1 MMITRNEFP
10 TEWPEEEEDSFS
22 ILLALFVKPAVYHR
36 APCSVEN
43 LRGSVRYLSM
53 QASSDK
59 NRLQQFTLLALAVSK
74 SILPNHGSKFAP
86 KTYTQPQLLA
96 CLLLK
101 EYLRLDYRTTQEM
114 LELSDGLR
122 SALQLSRVP
131 DHSTLWWF
139 VKHKLKPELLQA
151 ALEETVRR
159 FEHSLQRSSDGNDT
173 HEGSLPKGHDGVSQN
188 ERSARVVALDSTGLF
203 LSYSSRY
210 FRWRAKRERGQR
222 GWLKWALALWVE
234 PQMLVAQLVRAGPSG
249 DFGDLVPLAESANS
263 LLSFDQLLAD
273 AGYDSEANHRFCR
286 EVLGVESLIRA
297 KARRSKT
304 MVAKAPYRKEMC
316 RVLGDPGDPVLR
328 EQYRQRWKAETTMS
342 VATKRKRGESLSAR
356 CEELQKAQLLLR
368 GVTYNLHRLVL
379 LGILCVQASLER
391 YSLSPG
397 VGGV

>member
-1 MMITRNEFP
+1 MKTNP
-10 TEWPEEEEDSFS
+10 
-22 ILLALFVKPAVYHR
+22 H
-36 APCSVEN
+36 
-43 LRGSVRYLSM
+43 
-53 QASSDK
+53 K
-59 NRLQQFTLLALAVSK
+59 NRLRQFATWALAVSK
-74 SILPNHGSKFAP
+74 SVLPNHASRFAP

-101 EYLRLDYRTTQEM
+101 EYLRLDYRTAQEM

-122 SALQLSRVP
+122 STLELSRVP

-139 VKHKLKPELLQA
+139 ARHKLKPELLQA
-151 ALEETVRR
+151 ALEETVRC
-159 FEHSLQRSSDGNDT
+159 FEHYLQRSSDGKDAD
-173 HEGSLPKGHDGVSQN
+173 EDDLPKGDDGASRN
-188 ERSARVVALDSTGLF
+188 ECSTRVVALDSTGLF

-234 PQMLVAQLVRAGPSG
+234 PQMLVAQLVRPGPSG
-249 DFGDLVPLAESANS
+249 DFSDLVPLAESANS

-304 MVAKAPYRKEMC
+304 VVAKAPYRKEMC
-316 RVLGDPGDPVLR
+316 QVLEDPGDPVLR
-328 EQYRQRWKAETTMS
+328 EQYRQRWKVETTMS
-342 VATKRKRGESLSAR
+342 VAKRKWGESLSAR
-356 CEELQKAQLLLR
+356 REELQKAQLLLR

-379 LGILCVQASLER
+379 LGLLLRVRVRLER

-397 VGGV
+397 VGDV

>member
-1 MMITRNEFP
+1 MKTNP
-10 TEWPEEEEDSFS
+10 
-22 ILLALFVKPAVYHR
+22 
-36 APCSVEN
+36 
-43 LRGSVRYLSM
+43 
-53 QASSDK
+53 DK
-59 NRLQQFTLLALAVSK
+59 NRLRQFATLALAVSK
-74 SILPNHGSKFAP
+74 SVLPNHGSRFAP

-101 EYLRLDYRTTQEM
+101 EYLRLDYRTAQEM

-122 SALQLSRVP
+122 SALELSRVP

-139 VKHKLKPELLQA
+139 ARHKLKPELLQA
-151 ALEETVRR
+151 ALEETVRC
-159 FEHSLQRSSDGNDT
+159 FEHYLQRSSDGNDT
-173 HEGSLPKGHDGVSQN
+173 DEGDLPKGGEGASRN
-188 ERSARVVALDSTGLF
+188 KCSTRVVALDSTGLF

-234 PQMLVAQLVRAGPSG
+234 PQMLVAQLVRPGPSG

-304 MVAKAPYRKEMC
+304 VVAKAPYRKEMC
-316 RVLGDPGDPVLR
+316 RVLEDPGEPVLR
-328 EQYRQRWKAETTMS
+328 EQYRQRWKVETTMS
-342 VATKRKRGESLSAR
+342 VAKRKWGESLTAR
-356 CEELQKAQLLLR
+356 REELQKAQLLLR

-379 LGILCVQASLER
+379 LGLLRVRVRLER

-397 VGGV
+397 VGDV

>member
-1 MMITRNEFP
+1 MKTNP
-10 TEWPEEEEDSFS
+10 
-22 ILLALFVKPAVYHR
+22 H
-36 APCSVEN
+36 
-43 LRGSVRYLSM
+43 
-53 QASSDK
+53 K
-59 NRLQQFTLLALAVSK
+59 NRLRQFATLALAVSK
-74 SILPNHGSKFAP
+74 SVLPNHASRFAP

-101 EYLRLDYRTTQEM
+101 EYLRLDYRTAQEM

-122 SALQLSRVP
+122 STLELSRVP

-139 VKHKLKPELLQA
+139 ARHKLKPELLQA
-151 ALEETVRR
+151 ALEETVRC
-159 FEHSLQRSSDGNDT
+159 FEHYLQRSSDGKDAD
-173 HEGSLPKGHDGVSQN
+173 EDDLPKGDDGASRN
-188 ERSARVVALDSTGLF
+188 ECSTRVVALDSTGLF

-234 PQMLVAQLVRAGPSG
+234 PQMLVAQLVRPGPSG
-249 DFGDLVPLAESANS
+249 DFSDLVPLAESANS

-304 MVAKAPYRKEMC
+304 VVAKAPYRKEMC
-316 RVLGDPGDPVLR
+316 QVLEDPGDPVLR
-328 EQYRQRWKAETTMS
+328 EQYRQRWKVETTMS
-342 VATKRKRGESLSAR
+342 VAKRKWGESLSAR
-356 CEELQKAQLLLR
+356 REELQKAQLLLR

-379 LGILCVQASLER
+379 LGLLLRVRVRLER

-397 VGGV
+397 VGDV

>member
-1 MMITRNEFP
+1 
-10 TEWPEEEEDSFS
+10 
-22 ILLALFVKPAVYHR
+22 
-36 APCSVEN
+36 
-43 LRGSVRYLSM
+43 
-53 QASSDK
+53 
-59 NRLQQFTLLALAVSK
+59 
-74 SILPNHGSKFAP
+74 LPNHGSKFAP

-122 SALQLSRVP
+122 SALQLSRTP

-139 VKHKLKPELLQA
+139 ARHKLKPALLQA
-151 ALEETVRR
+151 ALEETVRC
-159 FEHSLQRSSDGNDT
+159 FEHYLQWSSDRNDAN
-173 HEGSLPKGHDGVSQN
+173 GGDAPKGHDGASQN
-188 ERSARVVALDSTGLF
+188 ERSTRVVALDSTGLF

-304 MVAKAPYRKEMC
+304 VVAKTRYRKEMC

-342 VATKRKRGESLSAR
+342 VAKRKWGESLSAR
-356 CEELQKAQLLLR
+356 HEELQKAQLRFSTEQHALRKSFGKPKWAQKVALR
-368 GVTYNLHRLVL
+368 GVGAGLF
-379 LGILCVQASLER
+379 AS
-391 YSLSPG
+391 
-397 VGGV
+397 V

>member
-1 MMITRNEFP
+1 M
-10 TEWPEEEEDSFS
+10 
-22 ILLALFVKPAVYHR
+22 K
-36 APCSVEN
+36 
-43 LRGSVRYLSM
+43 
-53 QASSDK
+53 SSSNK
-59 NRLQQFTLLALAVSK
+59 NRLRQFATLALAISER
-74 SILPNHGSKFAP
+74 ILPDHGSKFAP

-122 SALQLSRVP
+122 SALNLLSRVP

-139 VKHKLKPELLQA
+139 ARHKLEPKLLQE
-151 ALEETVRR
+151 ALEETVRHFKHGLR
-159 FEHSLQRSSDGNDT
+159 
-173 HEGSLPKGHDGVSQN
+173 
-188 ERSARVVALDSTGLF
+188 RSAEENDAGGPPRRHDDDAPKERPTRVVALDSTGLF

-210 FRWRAKRERGQR
+210 FRWRAKRDRGQR

-234 PQMLVAQLVRAGPSG
+234 PQMLVAQRVRPGPSG
-249 DFGDLVPLAESANS
+249 DFSDLVPLAESANT
-263 LLSFDQLLAD
+263 LLPFEQLLAD

-304 MVAKAPYRKEMC
+304 VVAKTPYRKEMC

-328 EQYRQRWKAETTMS
+328 GQYRQRWKVETTMS
-342 VATKRKRGESLSAR
+342 VAKRKWGESLSAR
-356 CEELQKAQLLLR
+356 REELQKAQLLLR

-379 LGILCVQASLER
+379 LGLLRVRASLKR
-391 YSLSPG
+391 HSLSPA
-397 VGGV
+397 VGSV